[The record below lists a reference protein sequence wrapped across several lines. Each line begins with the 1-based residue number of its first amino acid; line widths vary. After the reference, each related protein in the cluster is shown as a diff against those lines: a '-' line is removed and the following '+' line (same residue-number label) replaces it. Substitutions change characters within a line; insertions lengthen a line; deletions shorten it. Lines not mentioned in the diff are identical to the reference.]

1 VQILW
6 WPRTTVSFN
15 PSFDKPQRTP
25 GPFHRPTHIAGTD
38 GPSLFHD
45 FPWWTSSWF
54 LLFLA
59 IFFKGKMD
67 YLIYVRTFHHFNQER
82 ASSATR
88 THLPARAAY
97 TPEKHPAFRPEFIIV
112 PISSDWIRVAAS
124 VGVSERELHILPC
137 SVYSFAQ
144 IIRWIFFFAHSI
156 MSCSN
161 YSLITSSLAAK
172 IRLWDCFSQLHAKIF

>member
-1 VQILW
+1 
-6 WPRTTVSFN
+6 
-15 PSFDKPQRTP
+15 
-25 GPFHRPTHIAGTD
+25 
-38 GPSLFHD
+38 
-45 FPWWTSSWF
+45 

-88 THLPARAAY
+88 THLSARAAY

-124 VGVSERELHILPC
+124 VGVSEDR
-137 SVYSFAQ
+137 Q
-144 IIRWIFFFAHSI
+144 
-156 MSCSN
+156 
-161 YSLITSSLAAK
+161 
-172 IRLWDCFSQLHAKIF
+172 